1 MFLKRKKKRYLKVT
15 LDKAVLY
22 DGLWDNLPITEE
34 VIIEKS
40 IEFFNDPE
48 PCAIHRGAV
57 QIRLLAELD
66 ALISD
71 PAFKDF
77 FTSYTGFPAECELNF
92 SEQ

>member
-15 LDKAVLY
+15 LDETVLY

-66 ALISD
+66 TLTPVFPPNASLISQNS
-71 PAFKDF
+71 KL
-77 FTSYTGFPAECELNF
+77 TNSTKKKML
-92 SEQ
+92 

>member
-57 QIRLLAELD
+57 QFRLLAERD

-71 PAFKDF
+71 PAFSDL